1 MTTYVDAGSL
11 DQRLT
16 LLSLQETS
24 PNAFAWVEVG
34 KVWANVTQDGSKNY
48 FSSVGLGARNAKI
61 IMRRSP
67 IDMTQ
72 ALRWGSQ
79 HLFLT
84 SITQRDRMH
93 WDVSAALVDVVTC
106 AMDRTTTQVD
116 KANGN
121 RPIKVQA
128 PTVTFPGVLTEK
140 YQRSQY
146 NREDTHAKATSTY
159 ILVTPKTVVL
169 EEGDVVTVQEGPAKA
184 VYNVQGSH
192 VLDRYKNEYEIVW
205 SRDV

>member
-67 IDMTQ
+67 IDMAQ

-93 WDVSAALVDVVTC
+93 WDVAAALVDVVTC

-146 NREDTHAKATSTY
+146 DREDTHAKAASTY
-159 ILVTPKTVVL
+159 ILVTPKAVVL

-184 VYNVQGSH
+184 VYTVQGSH

>member
-24 PNAFAWVEVG
+24 PNTFEWVEVG
-34 KVWANVTQDGSKNY
+34 KVWANVIQDGGKNY

-61 IMRRSP
+61 IMRRSS

-84 SITQRDRMH
+84 SIVQRDRLH

-106 AMDRTTTQVD
+106 AMDRTTIQVD

-121 RPIKVQA
+121 RPTKVQA

-140 YQRSQY
+140 YVGY
-146 NREDTHAKATSTY
+146 TREDTHAKATSTY
-159 ILVTPKTVVL
+159 ILVTPKAVVL
-169 EEGDVVTVQEGPAKA
+169 EEGDLVTVQDGPAKA

>member
-16 LLSLQETS
+16 LISLQETS
-24 PNAFAWVEVG
+24 PNTFEWVEVG

-61 IMRRSP
+61 IMRRSA

-93 WDVSAALVDVVTC
+93 WDVAAALVDVVTC

-128 PTVTFPGVLTEK
+128 STVTFPGVLTEK
-140 YQRSQY
+140 YVGY
-146 NREDTHAKATSTY
+146 TREDTHAKTTSTY
-159 ILVTPKTVVL
+159 ILVTPKAVVL

>member
-16 LLSLQETS
+16 LLSFQETS
-24 PNAFAWVEVG
+24 PNTFAWVETG

-67 IDMTQ
+67 IDMAQ

-93 WDVSAALVDVVTC
+93 WDVAAALVDVVTC

-128 PTVTFPGVLTEK
+128 PTVTFPGVLTE
-140 YQRSQY
+140 S
-146 NREDTHAKATSTY
+146 TSAAST
-159 ILVTPKTVVL
+159 IGRTPTPRPHL
-169 EEGDVVTVQEGPAKA
+169 PT
-184 VYNVQGSH
+184 S
-192 VLDRYKNEYEIVW
+192 W
-205 SRDV
+205 SRPRRWCWRKGTW

>member
-24 PNAFAWVEVG
+24 PNTFEWVEVG
-34 KVWANVTQDGSKNY
+34 KVWASVTQDGSKNY

-106 AMDRTTTQVD
+106 SMDRTTTQVD

-121 RPIKVQA
+121 RPTKVQS
-128 PTVTFPGVLTEK
+128 PPVTFPGVLTEK
-140 YQRSQY
+140 YVKY
-146 NREDTHAKATSTY
+146 NLEDTHAKATSTY
-159 ILVTPKTVVL
+159 ILVTPKAVVL
-169 EEGDVVTVQEGPAKA
+169 EEGDLVTVQEGPAKA

>member
-1 MTTYVDAGSL
+1 MTTYVDTGSL

-24 PNAFAWVEVG
+24 PNTFAWVEVG
-34 KVWANVTQDGSKNY
+34 KVWASVTQDGGKNY

-61 IMRRSP
+61 IMRRIA

-79 HLFLT
+79 HLLLT
-84 SITQRDRMH
+84 SIVQRDRMH

-121 RPIKVQA
+121 RPTKVQA

-140 YQRSQY
+140 YVGY
-146 NREDTHAKATSTY
+146 DREDTHAKVSSTY
-159 ILVTPKTVVL
+159 ILVTPKAVVL
-169 EEGDVVTVQEGPAKA
+169 EEGDVVTVQDGPAKA
-184 VYNVQGSH
+184 VYNVQGRH
-192 VLDRYKNEYEIVW
+192 VLDRYKSEYEIVW

>member
-16 LLSLQETS
+16 LISLQETS
-24 PNAFAWVEVG
+24 PNTFEWVEVG

-67 IDMTQ
+67 IDMAK

-93 WDVSAALVDVVTC
+93 WDVAAALVDVVTC

-140 YQRSQY
+140 YVGY
-146 NREDTHAKATSTY
+146 TREDTHAKTTSTY
-159 ILVTPKTVVL
+159 ILVTPKSVVL
-169 EEGDVVTVQEGPAKA
+169 EEGDLVTVQEGPAKA

>member
-24 PNAFAWVEVG
+24 PNTFAWVETG

-67 IDMTQ
+67 IDMAQ

-93 WDVSAALVDVVTC
+93 WDVAAALVDVVTC

-146 NREDTHAKATSTY
+146 DREDTHAKATSTY
-159 ILVTPKTVVL
+159 ILVTPKAVVL
-169 EEGDVVTVQEGPAKA
+169 EEGDLVTVKEGPAKA

>member
-16 LLSLQETS
+16 ILSLQETS
-24 PNAFAWVEVG
+24 PNTFAWVETG

-61 IMRRSP
+61 IMRRIP
-67 IDMTQ
+67 IDMAK

-93 WDVSAALVDVVTC
+93 WDVAAALVDVVTC

-140 YQRSQY
+140 YVGY
-146 NREDTHAKATSTY
+146 NREDPHAKSTTPL
-159 ILVTPKTVVL
+159 ILVTPKAVVL